1 MLIDL
6 QLHSTYSDGYLTPTQ
21 VAEFIA
27 SQGVKIAA
35 LTDHNT
41 IRGQH
46 EFRRACQKLGI
57 KAIPGLELYVRHNHT
72 RFNVLW
78 FNFKDEPE
86 LHNLLRETQI
96 RRKNQLRRILKKLKQ
111 LGLQIEIEKTLDKFT
126 HYTPINRIVDELRR
140 WPANRRRFRAD
151 IGKKNPREE
160 EIIKHYFYN
169 PKIGLLRESYVNVK
183 RVVKLREKIGGQL
196 ILNHPAKYSWIKKG
210 LWHKLKELG
219 FDGIE
224 LLSPHHSIAAVM
236 YMQQLARELD
246 FIETGGSDFHRFEGG
261 DAPIQHAWQY
271 IRIDSKY
278 LRGIEKVIGK

>member
-6 QLHSTYSDGYLTPTQ
+6 QLHSTYSDGYLTPTE

-27 SQGVKIAA
+27 AQKVKIAA

-46 EFRRACQKLGI
+46 EFARACQKLGL
-57 KAIPGLELYVRHNHT
+57 KAIPGLELYARYNHI
-72 RFNVLW
+72 RFNLLW
-78 FNFKDEPE
+78 FNFKDDPA

-96 RRKNQLRRILKKLKQ
+96 RRKNQLRRILKKLRQ
-111 LGLQIEIEKTLDKFT
+111 LGLQVEIEKTLDKFT
-126 HYTPINRIVDELRR
+126 HYAPINRIIDELRR
-140 WPANRRRFRAD
+140 WPANCQQFKKEL
-151 IGKKNPREE
+151 GKKHPREE

-169 PKIGLLRESYVNVK
+169 PKIGILRESYVNVN
-183 RVVKLREKIGGQL
+183 RVIKLREKIGGQL

-210 LWHKLKELG
+210 FWHKLKVLG

-224 LLSPHHSIAAVM
+224 LISPHHSITAVM

-261 DAPIQHAWQY
+261 DALVQHAWQY
-271 IRIDSKY
+271 LRIDSAL
-278 LRGIEKVIGK
+278 LRGIEKIIG